1 MYYEPLL
8 VPLFLQVLLT
18 FFVWVK
24 MYVSRINEIQNKGID
39 PQALSTRSK
48 SRDLLTDSTAESDN
62 LMNLFE
68 MPVLFYTA
76 MILALVLLMQD
87 PVLVILAWLYV
98 CLRVVHSLI
107 HTTYNIVMQRFW
119 VYIFSCFTLFAIW
132 LRLAWNIFF

>member
-8 VPLFLQVLLT
+8 IPLFLQVLLT

-24 MYVSRINEIQNKGID
+24 MYVSRINEIQTKGID

-48 SRDLLTDSTAESDN
+48 SRDILTDSSAEADN
-62 LMNLFE
+62 LLNLFE

-76 MILALVLLMQD
+76 MLLALVLLMQD

-98 CLRVVHSLI
+98 GLRTVHSLI

-119 VYIFSCFTLFAIW
+119 VYIFSCVTLFAIW
-132 LRLAWNIFF
+132 LRLAWNIF